1 MKKTESQQFSAK
13 GGQNR
18 SLQELQ
24 KDLADY
30 RSKLQK
36 LKFDLV
42 QGKVKNIKEIKNVKK
57 MIARILTTIN
67 RQQTINNK

>member
-1 MKKTESQQFSAK
+1 MKKTESQQFK
-13 GGQNR
+13 NR
-18 SLQELQ
+18 SFQDLQ
-24 KDLADY
+24 KDLIDY

-42 QGKVKNIKEIKNVKK
+42 QGKVKNIKEIKEVRR
-57 MIARILTTIN
+57 MIARILTIIN

>member
-1 MKKTESQQFSAK
+1 MKKTESQQFK
-13 GGQNR
+13 NR
-18 SLQELQ
+18 SFQDLQ
-24 KDLADY
+24 KDLIDY

-42 QGKVKNIKEIKNVKK
+42 QGKVKNIKEIKETRR
-57 MIARILTTIN
+57 MIARILTIIN

>member
-1 MKKTESQQFSAK
+1 MKKTESQQFK
-13 GGQNR
+13 NR
-18 SLQELQ
+18 SFQDLQ
-24 KDLADY
+24 KDLIDY

-42 QGKVKNIKEIKNVKK
+42 QGKVKNIKEIKDTRR
-57 MIARILTTIN
+57 MIARILTIIN